1 MRRAYIQLHISVL
14 LWGFT
19 GIFGRAIELRE
30 VVLVWYRLL
39 ITVVVLLAINFFNK
53 KVKRLSSKEILRIG
67 FVGFLVALH
76 WVLFYGAIKYSNVS
90 VGVSCLSTLAV
101 FTTIFE
107 SLMTKSRINFAELM
121 LGVMAMVGMYFI
133 FTFQELY
140 RTGIILGIISAIV
153 ASIFTILN
161 SRLSKEYDSETITVY
176 ELGSGLF
183 CLTLFMPVYIYFAQP
198 EVLFPDS
205 KDWVLLILFGV
216 VCTVIP
222 YNLSLKA
229 LKRLSAYTINLSNNL
244 EPVYGIALAFLLFH
258 EQKELTGG
266 FYIGI
271 SMIMLSVIVYMI
283 LKHRHDIQKFT
294 VKKIRM
300 YK

>member
-39 ITVVVLLAINFFNK
+39 ITVAVLLAINFFNR
-53 KVKRLSSKEILRIG
+53 KVQRLSLKEMIRIG
-67 FVGFLVALH
+67 FVGFLVAVH

-101 FTTIFE
+101 FTTLFE
-107 SLMTKSRINFAELM
+107 SLMTKSRINFAELL
-121 LGVMAMVGMYFI
+121 LGVIAMTGMYFI
-133 FTFQELY
+133 FAFQELY
-140 RTGIILGIISAIV
+140 RTGIILGIISAVV

-176 ELGSGLF
+176 ELGAGLL
-183 CLTLFMPVYIYFAQP
+183 CLTLFMPVYIYFFQP
-198 EVLFPDS
+198 GTLIPDS
-205 KDWVLLILFGV
+205 KDWVLLFLFGV

-229 LKRLSAYTINLSNNL
+229 LKHLSAYTINLSNNL
-244 EPVYGIALAFLLFH
+244 EPIYGIILAFILFH

-266 FYIGI
+266 FYVGM
-271 SMIMLSVIVYMI
+271 SMILLSVVAYIV
-283 LKHRHDIQKFT
+283 LKHRHDLQKFT
-294 VKKIRM
+294 GKKIRK